1 MFILLIGFLA
11 YFTWSKADVKS
22 NSIHLYFHNSAYKS
36 GECYTKHK
44 IN

>member
-22 NSIHLYFHNSAYKS
+22 ILFISTFIILLTSLENVIQN
-36 GECYTKHK
+36 
-44 IN
+44 IRN